1 MDTRRLFTFVRI
13 VDAGSITR
21 AADILH
27 IAQPALSQ
35 HISALESQFGQ
46 QLLIRSKQGV
56 EPTDAGRALYR
67 HAQIILRQVESAQA
81 EVSVVGRELAGGV
94 SVGLAPYST
103 VNAIA
108 LPLLTAVRS
117 RYPSILL
124 HINENFGGVLS
135 EAMMTGRMDMAL
147 LYDAGP
153 IKGVD
158 FERLLTE
165 ELMVVAPAGTGLPGN
180 AGSALSMK
188 DLVDVPLLLPGRLHT
203 IRKVV
208 EQAYEHA
215 FEQAR
220 VVGEVESVA
229 LMAQAV
235 RNGLGA
241 TVLPLSVARRMMN
254 VGTLEVRRIEPAI
267 EVQVSL
273 GTPAHQPLSRP
284 AEAVREVLRGVVAG
298 YISSSAAKGD
308 Q

>member
-1 MDTRRLFTFVRI
+1 MDTRRLFSFVRI
-13 VDAGSITR
+13 VDTGSITR
-21 AADILH
+21 AADVLH

-35 HISALESQFGQ
+35 HITALEAQFGQ

-81 EVSVVGRELAGGV
+81 EVSVVGREVAGGV

-117 RYPSILL
+117 RYPEILL

-147 LYDAGP
+147 LYDTGP

-165 ELMVVAPAGTGLPGN
+165 ELMVVAPAGTGLPGDTGT
-180 AGSALSMK
+180 AVSIK
-188 DLVDVPLLLPGRLHT
+188 DLVDVPLLLPGRMHT

-208 EQAYEHA
+208 EQAYERIH
-215 FEQAR
+215 EHAR

-241 TVLPLSVARRMMN
+241 TVLPFSVARRIMN
-254 VGTLEVRRIEPAI
+254 IGTLEVRRTEPAI

-273 GTPAHQPLSRP
+273 GTPANQPFSRP
-284 AEAVREVLRGVVAG
+284 AQAVREVVRTVVAD
-298 YISSSAAKGD
+298 YIRSSAPQDG

>member
-1 MDTRRLFTFVRI
+1 MDTRRLFSFVRI

-35 HISALESQFGQ
+35 QMTALEAHFGQ
-46 QLLIRSKQGV
+46 QLLIRHKQGV

-103 VNAIA
+103 VRAIA
-108 LPLLTAVRS
+108 LPLLIAVRE
-117 RYPSILL
+117 RFPSILL

-147 LYDAGP
+147 LYDTGP
-153 IKGVD
+153 IRGVD
-158 FERLLTE
+158 FERLFTE

-180 AGSALSMK
+180 AGAAISIQELIG
-188 DLVDVPLLLPGRLHT
+188 LPLLLPGPMHT

-208 EQAYEHA
+208 EQAYA
-215 FEQAR
+215 GAVAQAH
-220 VVGEVESVA
+220 VVGEVESVT

-235 RNGLGA
+235 RKGLGA
-241 TVLPLSVARRMMN
+241 TVLPLSVARRIMTVEN
-254 VGTLEVRRIEPAI
+254 LELRRLEPAI
-267 EVQVSL
+267 TVRVSL
-273 GTPAHQPLSRP
+273 GTPANQPLSKP
-284 AEAVREVLRGVVAG
+284 AEAVRELLRSVVAN
-298 YISSSAAKGD
+298 A